1 MTPKLFGLAGDYST
15 GNTERTFTLVATLL
29 QKLANLQLFDLHEA
43 HFDQLNPILVR
54 EQANLKKYVDFLTEL
69 EAPEDSE
76 AIVVKMQIDL
86 DLMVARMCRHIADH
100 LKPLEEALP
109 AKLVVVF
116 LGELEVVFEE
126 MKFLWKKFK
135 NNQQKRRKES
145 VFVQSAPP
153 TPPRDRSAFLR
164 ERSEPERVKRR
175 HSFSLERLTLVKSNS
190 KGESRREKALS
201 MSDCRTNSKTDLM
214 DADTE
219 VSKEEEGDT

>member
-1 MTPKLFGLAGDYST
+1 VTI
-15 GNTERTFTLVATLL
+15 
-29 QKLANLQLFDLHEA
+29 Q
-43 HFDQLNPILVR
+43 
-54 EQANLKKYVDFLTEL
+54 QANLKKFVDFLTEL

-100 LKPLEEALP
+100 LKPLEDALP

-145 VFVQSAPP
+145 VFAHSAPP
-153 TPPRDRSAFLR
+153 TPPRDRSAILR

-175 HSFSLERLTLVKSNS
+175 HSFSLERLALVKSNSS

-201 MSDCRTNSKTDLM
+201 MSDCRTNSKTDM